1 MSLNR
6 FLTELPSCSTP
17 KLRDE
22 GARSFL
28 EGFHIEYRETKDK
41 IIQMIYKKRA
51 KYRMNLMETFVGAK
65 CLKRGRIALTKSR
78 LELLWHLIC
87 RERGACFPDQS
98 QTKIGETDAIL
109 DYL

>member
-1 MSLNR
+1 MLNR

-22 GARSFL
+22 EARSFL

-78 LELLWHLIC
+78 LVLLHLIC
-87 RERGACFPDQS
+87 RESGACFPDQS
-98 QTKIGETDAIL
+98 QTKIGETNAIL